1 MPNREPRARPRHG
14 HIQVSTRRPT
24 RSGTILFFNKGR
36 VVHRNPFP
44 IPYCM
49 YHALTALSTDL
60 WGALSRASL
69 APDPVRTLIPCAA
82 VGGGRDMH
90 RLRTPS
96 PILYP
101 HAGRGG
107 ELSLARWHVGT
118 PTHRFRT
125 LLSALRL
132 ARKMRVCG
140 WSWPSTFLASR
151 DASTSSVCASWKR
164 LDAWNRLARLLI
176 EVSVSGCE

>member
-1 MPNREPRARPRHG
+1 
-14 HIQVSTRRPT
+14 
-24 RSGTILFFNKGR
+24 
-36 VVHRNPFP
+36 
-44 IPYCM
+44 M